1 MISCHVKHL
10 ASRCYQRG
18 YTLDEVRPCI
28 VREEGDTIT
37 VDESHEAYPRE
48 PKPGFVPQPARPAG
62 GPGTE
67 LKRLLK
73 TIGIQAAPTCACN
86 KRARLMDENEAREP
100 GWCEAN
106 LEAIVGWLREE
117 AAKRKL
123 VFFDAAGRWLVRR
136 AIANAR
142 RS

>member
-1 MISCHVKHL
+1 
-10 ASRCYQRG
+10 
-18 YTLDEVRPCI
+18 
-28 VREEGDTIT
+28 
-37 VDESHEAYPRE
+37 
-48 PKPGFVPQPARPAG
+48 
-62 GPGTE
+62 